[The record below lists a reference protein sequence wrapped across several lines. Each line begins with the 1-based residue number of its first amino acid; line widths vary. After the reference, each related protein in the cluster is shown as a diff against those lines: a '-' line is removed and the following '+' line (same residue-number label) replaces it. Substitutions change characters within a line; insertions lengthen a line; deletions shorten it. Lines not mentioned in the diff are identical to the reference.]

1 MDERIWKNTS
11 IVLGVVCALLIGIAG
26 ALLVVGHKSGPST
39 ASGAPSSVEVAT
51 GTTAPGASA
60 TTKTS
65 GSHVPTAAPTPTPG
79 KATPATITFNSLG
92 LDTGTSGIAR
102 TFQFTTNGAGSVDVR
117 ISKISSGGTA
127 KLCESVDGSGYTC
140 AVGTANKLPDLN
152 KGKSDPT
159 PNTWTVAVYG
169 YRASAPIV
177 DVTFMWTTSS
187 PKVTLT
193 HGRFQGTGAA
203 DSLNGFSATFK
214 PRGSGT
220 VNVQATWTLVTAKA
234 SMTLLDATTTPSVT
248 VDQRE
253 YDGVT
258 YINPAFTANVDQ
270 TKTYQVKLRNMSPNA
285 QNPNLTAQIMFP

>member
-1 MDERIWKNTS
+1 VRTS
-11 IVLGVVCALLIGIAG
+11 
-26 ALLVVGHKSGPST
+26 
-39 ASGAPSSVEVAT
+39 
-51 GTTAPGASA
+51 
-60 TTKTS
+60 TS
-65 GSHVPTAAPTPTPG
+65 GSHIPTAAPTATPG
-79 KATPATITFNSLG
+79 KATVAAITFNGLG

-102 TFQFTTNGAGSVDVR
+102 TFQFTSNGAGAVD
-117 ISKISSGGTA
+117 IAITKISSGGTA
-127 KLCESVDGSGYTC
+127 KLCLSVDGSAFTC

-177 DVTFMWTTSS
+177 DVAFTWTTSS

-203 DSLNGFSATFK
+203 DSLDGFSATFK
-214 PRGSGT
+214 PRGPGS

-234 SMTLLDATTTPSVT
+234 SMTLFDASTTPPVT

-258 YINPAFTANVDQ
+258 YINPAFTAAVDQ
-270 TKTYQVKLRNMSPNA
+270 TKTYQVKLRNTSPNA
-285 QNPNLTAQIMFP
+285 QRPDLTAQITFP

>member
-1 MDERIWKNTS
+1 VDERIWKNTS

-140 AVGTANKLPDLN
+140 AVGTAKLSTISTSGSASSASTETARRLN
-152 KGKSDPT
+152 SAARDS
-159 PNTWTVAVYG
+159 AASR
-169 YRASAPIV
+169 RASA
-177 DVTFMWTTSS
+177 
-187 PKVTLT
+187 
-193 HGRFQGTGAA
+193 
-203 DSLNGFSATFK
+203 SATIFRIGK
-214 PRGSGT
+214 IC
-220 VNVQATWTLVTAKA
+220 A
-234 SMTLLDATTTPSVT
+234 
-248 VDQRE
+248 
-253 YDGVT
+253 
-258 YINPAFTANVDQ
+258 AF
-270 TKTYQVKLRNMSPNA
+270 R
-285 QNPNLTAQIMFP
+285 